1 MGVAVAVLLALLAVP
16 LQLTFA
22 TSPTVA
28 PARAG
33 QTMKLFV
40 DVTPRPK
47 MHVYAPGAKDY
58 LPIALELNSPGVRAG
73 KLTYPKA
80 QDWYFEPTKEHVPV
94 FDTSFR
100 LTQEITVDANARPG
114 TLYVTGVLKYQ
125 ACDDTICYRPETLA
139 IEWKM
144 TLTR

>member
-1 MGVAVAVLLALLAVP
+1 MGVVVAILLALLAAP

-22 TSPTVA
+22 TSSSVA
-28 PARAG
+28 AVKPG
-33 QTMKLFV
+33 QTVKLFV

-73 KLTYPKA
+73 KLTYPA
-80 QDWYFEPTKEHVPV
+80 SQDWYFEPTKEHVPV
-94 FDTSFR
+94 FNAPFR
-100 LTQEITVDANARPG
+100 LTQDIAVDANGKPG

-125 ACDDTICYRPETLA
+125 ACDDTICYNPVTA
-139 IEWKM
+139 PVSWTINVK
-144 TLTR
+144 